1 MSKSRLP
8 SGPPSLRIRVL
19 SDLHF
24 EFHRDEGAEFI
35 RTQDWRGVDLLVLAG
50 DITKMRIGFYKTLKR
65 FRDQFNC
72 PIVFVPG
79 NHEYHES
86 DLATVRRGLKD
97 AVDRLRG
104 VYVLDGQTLDIV
116 AADQTRRIV
125 ASTFWYGKTP
135 APKHPL
141 ILSTDEEWGRGIIRK
156 VDEKGV
162 TAAPYA
168 DFEAIKALP
177 EWFDDEHK
185 RAKKFLEDNVREGDI
200 VVTHF
205 LPTRHSTPEQ
215 FKTGLSNCWFVAAEM
230 ESLIEERKPA
240 LWIHGH
246 THTSCDYW
254 LGETRVVC
262 NPLGYLTEGEFN
274 AEFQD
279 NFNVEVPPIVSV

>member
-1 MSKSRLP
+1 LRL
-8 SGPPSLRIRVL
+8 RVL

-35 RTQDWRGVDLLVLAG
+35 RSQEWQGVDLLVLAG
-50 DITKMRIGFYKTLKR
+50 DITKMRIGFYNTLKR

-86 DLATVRRGLKD
+86 DLATVRRGLND
-97 AVDRLRG
+97 AVHRLRG
-104 VYVLDGQTLDIV
+104 VDVLDNNVLTV
-116 AADQTRRIV
+116 KATDQTRRV
-125 ASTFWYGKTP
+125 VGTTLWYGKTP

-141 ILSTDEEWGRGIIRK
+141 ILSTDEQWGRGIIRE
-156 VDEKGV
+156 VNEKGV
-162 TAAPYA
+162 VERPYA
-168 DFEAIKALP
+168 DFEAIKKLH
-177 EWFDDEHK
+177 EWYDDEHK
-185 RAKKFLEDNVREGDI
+185 RAKKFLEENVREGDI

-205 LPTRHSTPEQ
+205 LPTRHSTPDK
-215 FKTGLSNCWFVAAEM
+215 FRGALNNNWFVAAEL
-230 ESLIEERKPA
+230 ESFIEERKPA

-254 LGETRVVC
+254 IGETRIVC

-274 AEFQD
+274 AAFQD
-279 NFNVEVPPIVSV
+279 SFNVEVPPIVPV

>member
-1 MSKSRLP
+1 MRL
-8 SGPPSLRIRVL
+8 RVL

-24 EFHRDEGAEFI
+24 EFHADEGVEFI
-35 RTQDWRGVDLLVLAG
+35 RAQDRQGLDLLVLAG
-50 DITKMRIGFYKTLKR
+50 DITKMRIGFYRTLKR

-86 DLATVRRGLKD
+86 DLATVRRGMKD

-104 VYVLDGQTLDIV
+104 VYVLDGQTLDVV
-116 AADQTRRIV
+116 ASDQTRRLV
-125 ASTFWYGKTP
+125 GTTLWYGKTP

-141 ILSTDEEWGRGIIRK
+141 VLSTDEEWGRGWIRE
-156 VDEKGV
+156 VSEKGV
-162 TAAPYA
+162 TERPYA
-168 DFEAIKALP
+168 DFEAIKKLH
-177 EWFDDEHK
+177 EWYDDEHK
-185 RAKKFLEDNVREGDI
+185 RAMKFLEANVREGDI

-215 FKTGLSNCWFVAAEM
+215 FKTALNNNWFVAAEL
-230 ESLIEERKPA
+230 EAFIEERKPA

-246 THTSCDYW
+246 THTSCDYRI
-254 LGETRVVC
+254 GETRIVC

-274 AEFQD
+274 AAFDD
-279 NFNVEVPPIVSV
+279 NFTVELGSSSAPAASSQAPSSSLN